1 MASERA
7 GILIVEDEIVVAV
20 DIEERLKNIGYDV
33 SGIVTSGG
41 EAIERLGRNSI
52 DLVLMDI
59 GLKGDIDGIE
69 TARRIR
75 DKSAVPVIYLT
86 AYADEKTLAR
96 AQVTE
101 PFGYLLK
108 PVNEKELHSTVK
120 MALYKNKM
128 ERKLKEERER
138 FRIVADYTLDWEYW
152 WSPTEG
158 FLHVSPSCETIT
170 GYAVEEFLHDPRILE
185 KIVHWADWSAWEKYT
200 GSLEP
205 GSQPGTIEFRI
216 LTKQGE
222 ERWIQGLCLLII
234 DAEGRCLGVRGSN
247 RDVTRLKRTES
258 EVKRLRGILPIC
270 ASCKKVRDDKGYWF
284 QVEEYI
290 RDHSEAEFSH
300 SLCPECARRVWPEMP
315 DEMSMR

>member
-1 MASERA
+1 VANERA

-20 DIEERLKNIGYDV
+20 DIEERLRNIGYDV

-41 EAIERLGRNSI
+41 EAIERLGKNSI

-59 GLKGDIDGIE
+59 GLKGDMDGIE

-86 AYADEKTLAR
+86 AYSDDKTLAR

-101 PFGYLLK
+101 PYGYLLK

-120 MALYKNKM
+120 MALYKYKM
-128 ERKLKEERER
+128 EKKLKEERER

-152 WSPTEG
+152 WSPMEG
-158 FLHVSPSCETIT
+158 FLYISPSCRTIT
-170 GYAVEEFLHDPRILE
+170 GYSVEEFLGNPRILE
-185 KIVHWADWSAWEKYT
+185 RIVHWEDLSAWEKYM
-200 GSLEP
+200 GSLGP
-205 GSQPGTIEFRI
+205 GTQPETIEFRI
-216 LTKQGE
+216 LTKKGE
-222 ERWIQGLCLLII
+222 ERWIQGLCFQII
-234 DAEGRCLGVRGSN
+234 DAEGRNLGVRGSN
-247 RDVTRLKRTES
+247 RDITRLKTTES

-300 SLCPECARRVWPEMP
+300 SLCPECARKVWPEMP
-315 DEMSMR
+315 DELGM

>member
-1 MASERA
+1 M
-7 GILIVEDEIVVAV
+7 IVEDEIVVAV
-20 DIEERLKNIGYDV
+20 DIEERLKNLGYRV
-33 SGIVTSGG
+33 SGIATSGG
-41 EAIERLGRNSI
+41 DAIARLGGNSI

-69 TARRIR
+69 TAKRIR
-75 DKSAVPVIYLT
+75 EKSAIPVVYLT
-86 AYADEKTLAR
+86 AYADDRTLAR

-120 MALYKNKM
+120 MALYKFRM
-128 ERKLKEERER
+128 EKKLREERER

-158 FLHVSPSCETIT
+158 YLYVSPSCRTIT
-170 GYAVEEFLHDPRILE
+170 GYSVEEFVGNPLIMED
-185 KIVHWADWSAWEKYT
+185 IVHWEDWSAWEKYVNA
-200 GSLEP
+200 LR
-205 GSQPGTIEFRI
+205 PGTPPGMIEFRI
-216 LTKQGE
+216 LTREGE
-222 ERWIQGLCLLII
+222 ERWIQGVCFPVI
-234 DAEGRCLGVRGSN
+234 DEGGRCLGIRGSH
-247 RDVTRLKRTES
+247 RDITKLKRTES

-270 ASCKKVRDDKGYWF
+270 ASCKKVRDDRGYWY

-300 SLCPECARRVWPEMP
+300 SLCPECARTVWPEMP
-315 DEMSMR
+315 DGM

>member
-1 MASERA
+1 
-7 GILIVEDEIVVAV
+7 LIVEDEIVVAL

-41 EAIERLGRNSI
+41 EAIEKLGRNSV

-69 TARRIR
+69 AAQRIR
-75 DKSAVPVIYLT
+75 DKSSVPVIYLT
-86 AYADEKTLAR
+86 AYADEETLAR

-108 PVNEKELHSTVK
+108 PVNDKELHSTVK
-120 MALYKNKM
+120 IALYKNKM
-128 ERKLKEERER
+128 EKRLKEERER

-152 WSPTEG
+152 WSPMEG
-158 FLHVSPSCETIT
+158 FLYVSPSCERIT
-170 GYAVEEFLHDPRILE
+170 GYSVTEFLGNPRILE
-185 KIVHWADWSAWEKYT
+185 DIVHWEDLSAWEQYM
-200 GSLEP
+200 GSL
-205 GSQPGTIEFRI
+205 GSGAQPEMIEFRI
-216 LTKQGE
+216 LTKQGD
-222 ERWIQGLCLLII
+222 ERWIQGLCSRII
-234 DAEGRCLGVRGSN
+234 DEEGRNLGVRGSN
-247 RDVTRLKRTES
+247 RDITSLKRTES

-300 SLCPECARRVWPEMP
+300 SLCPECARKVWPEMP
-315 DEMSMR
+315 DEMGM

>member
-1 MASERA
+1 MTSEGA

-20 DIEERLKNIGYDV
+20 DIEERLKNLGYEV
-33 SGIVTSGG
+33 SGIVTSGE
-41 EAIERLGRNSI
+41 EAIEKLGTNSVN
-52 DLVLMDI
+52 LVLMDI

-75 DKSAVPVIYLT
+75 GISSVPVVYLT
-86 AYADEKTLAR
+86 AFADEETLAR
-96 AQVTE
+96 AQFTE

-108 PVNEKELHSTVK
+108 PVNERELHSTVK

-128 ERKLKEERER
+128 ENKLKAERER

-158 FLHVSPSCETIT
+158 FLYVSPSCETIT
-170 GYAVEEFLHDPRILE
+170 GYRAEEFYGNPRILE
-185 KIVHWADWSAWEKYT
+185 NIVHWEDLGVLEKCM
-200 GSLEP
+200 GAPVP
-205 GSQPGTIEFRI
+205 GARPDMIEFRI
-216 LTKQGE
+216 LTKRGE
-222 ERWIQGLCLLII
+222 KRWIQGLYFQII
-234 DAEGRCLGVRGSN
+234 DAEGRNLGIRGSN
-247 RDVTRLKRTES
+247 RDITELKATES
-258 EVKRLRGILPIC
+258 EVKKLRGILPIC

-300 SLCPECARRVWPEMP
+300 SLCPECARKVWPEMP
-315 DEMSMR
+315 DEMES